1 MQWLNKVVD
10 ELVNRHPEGEVI
22 VSSGV
27 SPSGTYHVGTLRE
40 VLTADA
46 IAAELKR
53 RGRTS
58 RHIHVVDDLDV
69 FRKVPANVPPNFK
82 QYLGRTLC
90 DIPAPDG
97 SEQSYAD
104 YFFNDFLTAAKRLN
118 LQMDVMHSH
127 QKYRSGFMVPAIEKT
142 LAGQTQIRQTLETVS
157 GHKLD
162 DHWSPVQVNE
172 DGYLKN
178 RQFVSINTSAKTIVY
193 LDVNNKEQIISYA
206 KGDVKLNWRV
216 DWPARWWLL
225 KVMAEP
231 FGRDHATRGGSYDT
245 GAEIIRKV
253 FGADPPL
260 PIPYHF
266 INAVGE
272 TKKMSKSAGL
282 VVSSSEIVQVLPPEI
297 VRYFILRFAPAKQL
311 FFDQVGVTKLI
322 DDYAAETDKQLL
334 DICSSGLQPTVSKIP
349 FSHLAA
355 SYQAALKDPD
365 KTLEIIGRTEYQKI
379 VASDA
384 AIIKR
389 ELAFINQWLEKWAP
403 QEAKFELL
411 QKVDQSKF
419 NDSEKDFLAA
429 LGQKIAKA
437 PQDADGDWFHKAI
450 YEIKEADKLTPEQVF
465 KPLYR
470 ALIGKDSGPR
480 AGWFLSIL
488 PRDWLVKRLR
498 LED

>member
-1 MQWLNKVVD
+1 
-10 ELVNRHPEGEVI
+10 
-22 VSSGV
+22 
-27 SPSGTYHVGTLRE
+27 
-40 VLTADA
+40 
-46 IAAELKR
+46 
-53 RGRTS
+53 
-58 RHIHVVDDLDV
+58 
-69 FRKVPANVPPNFK
+69 
-82 QYLGRTLC
+82 
-90 DIPAPDG
+90 
-97 SEQSYAD
+97 
-104 YFFNDFLTAAKRLN
+104 
-118 LQMDVMHSH
+118 
-127 QKYRSGFMVPAIEKT
+127 
-142 LAGQTQIRQTLETVS
+142 
-157 GHKLD
+157 
-162 DHWSPVQVNE
+162 
-172 DGYLKN
+172 
-178 RQFVSINTSAKTIVY
+178 
-193 LDVNNKEQIISYA
+193 
-206 KGDVKLNWRV
+206 
-216 DWPARWWLL
+216 
-225 KVMAEP
+225 
-231 FGRDHATRGGSYDT
+231 
-245 GAEIIRKV
+245 
-253 FGADPPL
+253 
-260 PIPYHF
+260 
-266 INAVGE
+266 
-272 TKKMSKSAGL
+272 MSKSAGL